1 MKKTIT
7 LALVFLLLIAP
18 ISSADEA
25 VQSAGEQNPILLQ
38 LKQKLAEAKYRYYNL
53 KNNVETAHTNI
64 EQIEKQVDTLQ
75 GAIDNLDSLIRDTN
89 KKIISVKSQIERQKM
104 DIRDIEEDMAINEL
118 QIEDQK
124 EIVGDLMALLYIKR
138 GIYYDDNQ
146 VNAVKVLASDGTISE
161 TLQKVTYLNL
171 MEKEN
176 TTQIEKLASMQTGF
190 QEKWNKLREKKEQLA
205 KLDAE
210 LDGEIKNQEAER
222 EGQKNLLEETQGDEA
237 IYQAMLASADDKE
250 IDLLKEIE
258 IYQNNVDEMERK
270 LAGERP
276 NLSEDDKSLIS
287 QIETETKEEF
297 QPEEAA
303 KEVNFDWPVSPERG
317 LTAFFHDTGYQGLF
331 GVDHYALDIRANQ
344 SSPIYAPADGIVFNV
359 VFDPTSTRYA
369 YIMIAHRKGVMTLYG
384 HVSEPNVKVGD
395 FVKRS
400 DVIGLSG
407 ATPHTIGAGV
417 RTTGPH
423 LHFEVWQDG
432 ARVDPLKYLPLDQV
446 PMDSLPEQYLNQLK
460 AKLEDQIKEI
470 QSQLN

>member
-1 MKKTIT
+1 MKKIIT

-25 VQSAGEQNPILLQ
+25 VQSSGEENPVLLQ

-53 KNNVETAHTNI
+53 KNNVESAHTNI
-64 EQIEKQVDTLQ
+64 DEIEKQIMTLQ
-75 GAIDNLDSLIRDTN
+75 GALDNLDNLIKDTN
-89 KKIISVKSQIERQKM
+89 SKITSVKTQIERQKM
-104 DIRDIEEDMAINEL
+104 DIRDLEEDMGINEL

-124 EIVGDLMALLYIKR
+124 QVVGDLMALLYVKR

-161 TLQKVTYLNL
+161 TLQKVTYLDL

-176 TTQIEKLASMQTGF
+176 SSQIVKLAEMQNEY
-190 QEKWNKLREKKEQLA
+190 QEKWNKLREKKDQLA

-210 LDGEIKNQEAER
+210 LEGEMNNLEAER
-222 EGQKNLLEETQGDEA
+222 EGQKNLLDETKGDEA
-237 IYQAMLASADDKE
+237 IYQAMIMSAGDKE
-250 IDLLKEIE
+250 VDILKEIE
-258 IYQNNVDEMERK
+258 VYQENIDEMERK

-287 QIETETKEEF
+287 QIEIETKEEF
-297 QPEEAA
+297 KPEEAA
-303 KEVNFDWPVSPERG
+303 EAVNFDWPVSPERG
-317 LTAFFHDTGYQGLF
+317 ITALFHDSGYQTLF
-331 GVDHYALDIRANQ
+331 GVDHYAIDIRANQ

-359 VFDPTSTRYA
+359 VFDATSTKYA
-369 YIMIAHRKGVMTLYG
+369 YIMVAHRKGVMTLYG
-384 HVSEPNVKVGD
+384 HISEPNVKVGD
-395 FVKRS
+395 FVKRG
-400 DVIGLSG
+400 DVIGLTG

-432 ARVDPLKYLPLDQV
+432 ARIDPLKYLPLDQV

-460 AKLEDQIKEI
+460 TKLEDQIKQI